1 MQQKLR
7 EVDIARKEFIA
18 TACTSCGTPIFCG
31 RLRRAAPGRGP
42 RRGDARVRGHDARA
56 GGAPAEAVRRP
67 ARPVPAR
74 PTSVELHTEPVDL
87 AELTRSVV
95 GEFRPALQDH
105 RTELRMEIPDEGPLA
120 ECDRER
126 VAQIMRILLDNALRH
141 TLAGTD
147 VTVSAQR
154 ENGSA
159 EFTADEGPGLPPG
172 WRDKAFERPARRR
185 AARASG
191 SRSPASWRSACT
203 AGSSSRTA
211 TAPPSSSSC
220 PRTDPSRKEER
231 RSWAG
236 ARARRSRLRCLRGR
250 RGLLSGDDARG
261 HDDARRG
268 RRGHRPRG
276 RLRPRPDLLAALARG
291 RHGHLAVRR
300 GPTSVLEDG
309 GEGGQGSGFLLDDE
323 ATSPRMRTSTKETT
337 TSEQAS
343 ACSCSSRTAIACP
356 RRSWART

>member
-18 TACTSCGTPIFCG
+18 TACTSCARRSLRHGFVELLQDEDLDEETRREFVDTMREQVELRQKLSIDLLDLS
-31 RLRRAAPGRGP
+31 RLDLG
-42 RRGDARVRGHDARA
+42 
-56 GGAPAEAVRRP
+56 
-67 ARPVPAR
+67 
-74 PTSVELHTEPVDL
+74 SVELHTEPVDL
-87 AELTRSVV
+87 AELTRLVV

-141 TLAGTD
+141 TPLGTD

-154 ENGSA
+154 ENGFA

-172 WRDKAFERPARRR
+172 LRDKAFERFYTGD
-185 AARASG
+185 AARGAASG

-211 TAPPSSSSC
+211 GTAPPSSSSC
-220 PRTDPSRKEER
+220 PRTDPSREKKHA
-231 RSWAG
+231 SWRG
-236 ARARRSRLRCLRGR
+236 CSRRSRLRCLRGR
-250 RGLLSGDDARG
+250 RGPGLSGDDARG

-268 RRGHRPRG
+268 R
-276 RLRPRPDLLAALARG
+276 
-291 RHGHLAVRR
+291 
-300 GPTSVLEDG
+300 
-309 GEGGQGSGFLLDDE
+309 
-323 ATSPRMRTSTKETT
+323 
-337 TSEQAS
+337 
-343 ACSCSSRTAIACP
+343 
-356 RRSWART
+356 